1 MLTNSIDFSASWM
14 SAALAVSEA
23 RSPSSLLVAADWTCS
38 ICSTCSTLPKLFLL
52 LLIGSIAGRTRED
65 GELELFVMPKFELF
79 SDPETSQ
86 IDSVGEERAPSL
98 PDPEESADVLEAEER
113 LRVRFVYEHQVQV
126 LGSSQGPRLVVVVV
140 VAVVVAILS
149 MARVGF

>member
-1 MLTNSIDFSASWM
+1 
-14 SAALAVSEA
+14 
-23 RSPSSLLVAADWTCS
+23 
-38 ICSTCSTLPKLFLL
+38 
-52 LLIGSIAGRTRED
+52 
-65 GELELFVMPKFELF
+65 MPKFELF
-79 SDPETSQ
+79 SSPETSQ

-126 LGSSQGPRLVVVVV
+126 FGSSQGLRTVVVV
-140 VAVVVAILS
+140 VVVAILS